1 MYSPAGPLYTRGM
14 ALFSDVDRVAAVAIG
29 DLCYAN
35 PFLPS
40 RLEAERRALGDAH
53 RSAPDQWGRG
63 SAADNPNI
71 DALGQRARE
80 LVTHAARK
88 LRDGHTRSDEDTQLY
103 QGLIRYHLYHRLED
117 LLLKLAQAHAQGD
130 LDRRR
135 VSSYK
140 LFHDEL
146 EKLCDVPGQP
156 LPLGQD
162 TGHLFAMLFQVR
174 RAFDL
179 IRDHILGTS
188 ASAGALR
195 GSVWQSIFTHDMRRY
210 ERSLYAHMHEI
221 PTLITGPSG
230 TGKELVARAIGM
242 GHYIPFDATEL
253 RFSPS
258 AQTAFHGLNIS
269 ALSSSLLE
277 SELFGH
283 RRGAFSGATEDRQ
296 GWLELCGR
304 HGCIFLDEIG
314 ELDPAVQVK
323 LLRVLQTRSFSRVGE
338 TEERAFEGKLIA
350 ATHRDL
356 ATGMDDQSFRSDFY
370 YRLCADNIET
380 PTLRKQLREAPQ
392 DLGHMVKHMTTRIV
406 DEHDREAVA
415 AEVVGFIGDNLADY
429 DWPGNVREL
438 EQCVRSVLVR
448 GGYRPA
454 RRRSADPGGARHE
467 LATRFTEGEL
477 TADQLLDAYCTLMYH
492 FTGSYQE
499 AARRL
504 GVDRR
509 TVKARKDD
517 ALLEAL
523 DAD

>member
-1 MYSPAGPLYTRGM
+1 M
-14 ALFSDVDRVAAVAIG
+14 ALFSDADRLAAKAIG

-35 PFLPS
+35 PFLPA
-40 RLEAERRALGDAH
+40 RLDAEKRALGDAH
-53 RSAPDQWGRG
+53 VSAPDQWGRG

-71 DALGQRARE
+71 DALGQRAEQLATQAWDR
-80 LVTHAARK
+80 
-88 LRDGHTRSDEDTQLY
+88 LRDGHTRNDDDTRVY
-103 QGLIRYHLYHRLED
+103 QDLIRYHLYHRLED
-117 LLLKLAQAHAQGD
+117 LLLKLAQSHAQGD

-135 VSSYK
+135 VSSYR
-140 LFHDEL
+140 LFCDEMG
-146 EKLCDVPGQP
+146 KLCDVPGQP
-156 LPLGQD
+156 LPMAAG
-162 TGHLFAMLFQVR
+162 TEHLFAILFQVR

-242 GHYIPFDATEL
+242 GHYIPFDGDNL
-253 RFSPS
+253 RFSPTS
-258 AQTAFHGLNIS
+258 QTAFYGLNIS

-283 RRGAFSGATEDRQ
+283 RRGAFSGATDDRE

-314 ELDPAVQVK
+314 ELDPSVQVK
-323 LLRVLQTRSFSRVGE
+323 LLRVLQTRGFSRVGDTE
-338 TEERAFEGKLIA
+338 TRAFEGKLIA

-356 ATGMDDQSFRSDFY
+356 ATGMDEQSFRSDFY
-370 YRLCADNIET
+370 YRLCADSIET
-380 PTLRKQLREAPQ
+380 PSLRRQLREAPE
-392 DLGHMVKHMTTRIV
+392 DLGHMVTHMTTRIV
-406 DEHDREAVA
+406 DEDDRAAVT
-415 AEVVGFIGDNLADY
+415 AEVVAWVGEHLEGY

-448 GGYRPA
+448 GNYRPA
-454 RRRSADPGGARHE
+454 RRRSGDPGGAQQE
-467 LATRFTEGEL
+467 LATRFTAGEL
-477 TADQLLDAYCTLMYH
+477 TADELLDAYCTLMYH

-504 GVDRR
+504 GMDRR

-517 ALLEAL
+517 ILLGALEA
-523 DAD
+523 D